1 MARDSILYPTGRTQ
15 PHNLEAEQSLLGV
28 LLFESAHLA
37 DIDGI
42 VTPES
47 FYDPTHGRIFA
58 AISALVSMGGRADA
72 MTVADRLG
80 ADKGLDELGG
90 VRYLADLTE
99 RAPPGYNGSTY
110 AEIVR
115 EFSQRRQLLRTAEE
129 IEKFAMS
136 GEIRPAEILEHAE
149 RDLLAIQMKG
159 RAAGFVN
166 AETAVGQMIDEFDNP
181 AVASGVIFGLDT
193 LDSEIGG
200 LMPGELWLGAGR
212 PGMGKS
218 AFASSVA
225 LNIAR
230 HGKHADGRPLG
241 VATVNGEMGVSA
253 MMRRY
258 TSDLAFELAPR
269 DAPSYAKLRKRNVTN
284 VERACFHEA
293 ARQVAALKDQL
304 QVIKVT
310 GITLSRLRSL
320 MRRQVAAWHRQGI
333 APGLLI
339 VDHVGLMRP
348 DDPRHQRT
356 EAQTMIAIGLKEL
369 AGELGIPIL
378 ALVQLNREVEKR
390 DDKRPSLPDLRDS
403 GAWEE
408 NADGA
413 LFFYR
418 DAYYAIR
425 ETTPKRADQVQFWES
440 RKASKVLEVII
451 GKIREGEGGTKEL
464 WVDIARNAVR
474 DRQPDNV
481 FGGGLWAHQFEETAA
496 SYGLSAPAANPSPA
510 TETTYSSEGS
520 TPPADGPEEPPL
532 SAYDI
537 GEFE

>member
-1 MARDSILYPTGRTQ
+1 MAKDSALLYPSGRTQ
-15 PHNLEAEQSLLGV
+15 PHNLEAEQAILGV

-37 DIDGI
+37 DVDGI
-42 VTPES
+42 VTHES
-47 FYDPTHGRIFA
+47 FYEPIHGRIFW
-58 AISALVSMGGRADA
+58 AISTIVSGGGRADPL
-72 MTVADRLG
+72 TVFDRLPDQ
-80 ADKGLDELGG
+80 ALIDLGG
-90 VRYLADLTE
+90 VRYLADLMD
-99 RAPPGYNGSTY
+99 RAPPGYNGVTY
-110 AEIVR
+110 AEMVR
-115 EFSQRRQLLRTAEE
+115 EFHQRRQLLVTAAE
-129 IEKFAMS
+129 IERCAF
-136 GEIRPAEILEHAE
+136 GTDVTPAEILEHAE
-149 RDLLAIQMKG
+149 RDLLAIQMRG
-159 RAAGFVN
+159 RTTGFVN
-166 AETAVGQMIDEFDNP
+166 AETAIGQMVDEFDNP

-293 ARQVAALKDQL
+293 ARQVAQLKDQL

-310 GITLSRLRSL
+310 GISLSRLRSL

-425 ETTPKRADQVQFWES
+425 EPSPKKADQVMFWES

-474 DRQPDNV
+474 DHQPDNV
-481 FGGGLWAHQFEETAA
+481 FGGGLWGHQFEETAA
-496 SYGLSAPAANPSPA
+496 SYGVRSPPANPSTAP
-510 TETTYSSEGS
+510 ETPYQSEGS
-520 TPPADGPEEPPL
+520 APPTNGPPEPPL
-532 SAYDI
+532 EAYNAS
-537 GEFE
+537 EFE